1 MAAKNGTSSSSTS
14 VLAPADFYVR
24 YYIGHQGRHGHEWL
38 EFEYNRGRLR
48 YANNSN
54 YRNDS
59 LLRKEM
65 WVSPLLITELKRL
78 VEDSEI
84 MKEDD
89 AKWPRK
95 NQLGRQELEIR
106 LGNEHISFETAKI
119 GSLVDVQ
126 DSEDPEGL
134 RVFYYLVQDLKCLIF
149 SLINLHFKIKP
160 I

>member
-1 MAAKNGTSSSSTS
+1 MS
-14 VLAPADFYVR
+14 DFYLR
-24 YYIGHQGRHGHEWL
+24 YYTGHQGKHGHEFL
-38 EFEYNRGRLR
+38 EFEYSRGRLR

-59 LLRKEM
+59 LIRKEM
-65 WVSPLLITELKRL
+65 WISPLMVSELKRL
-78 VEDSEI
+78 VEESEI

-89 AKWPRK
+89 ARWPKK
-95 NQLGRQELEIR
+95 NIVGRQELEIR

-134 RVFYYLVQDLKCLIF
+134 RVLYYLTQDLKCLIF
-149 SLINLHFKIKP
+149 SLISLHFKIKP
-160 I
+160 VG

>member
-1 MAAKNGTSSSSTS
+1 MASS
-14 VLAPADFYVR
+14 DFYLR
-24 YYIGHQGRHGHEWL
+24 YYIGHEGRHGHEWL

-54 YRNDS
+54 YRNES

-65 WVSPLLITELKRL
+65 WVSPLLVEELRRL
-78 VEDSEI
+78 VQESEI

-89 AKWPRK
+89 GKWPKK
-95 NQLGRQELEIR
+95 NIVGRQELEVR
-106 LGNEHISFETAKI
+106 LGNEHISFETAKL
-119 GSLVDVQ
+119 GSLVEVQ

-149 SLINLHFKIKP
+149 SLISLHFKIKP